1 MATEQSPPPL
11 VLVVDDSEIAREAVR
26 DTLESSGLRVVTL
39 ESAFGFIRTLR
50 EKEPALILL
59 DVGLASM
66 NGTKLVGLGREHAPR
81 NAKIV
86 LYSGRSRE
94 ELAVDARDSGADGFI
109 SKQTTDRALVLAVQ
123 AFLHGPRLHP
133 AGSPIVSRK

>member
-1 MATEQSPPPL
+1 MANERSLAPL

-26 DTLESSGLRVVTL
+26 DTLESHGFRVITL

-66 NGTKLVGLGREHAPR
+66 NGTKLVRLGRDHSPR
-81 NAKIV
+81 GTKIV
-86 LYSGRSRE
+86 LYSGRTLE
-94 ELAVDARDSGADGFI
+94 ELAVDTKESGADGFI
-109 SKQTTDRALVLAVQ
+109 SKRTTDHALVVAVQ
-123 AFLHGPRLHP
+123 GFLNGLPSARQPLPR
-133 AGSPIVSRK
+133 